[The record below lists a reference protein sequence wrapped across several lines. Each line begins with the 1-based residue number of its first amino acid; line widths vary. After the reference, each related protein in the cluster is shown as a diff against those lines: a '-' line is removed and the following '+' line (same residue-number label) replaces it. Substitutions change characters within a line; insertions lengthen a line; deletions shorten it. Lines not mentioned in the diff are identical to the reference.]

1 MPSSWKSM
9 DAEAPGV
16 ASGLRG
22 DAEPS
27 QRSARSDTLY
37 AVLNVSHT
45 ATVEEI
51 TAAYRKLA
59 LVYHPDRPSGVQ
71 VKFQE
76 IQRAYEVL
84 SATETRTKYDA
95 LLSGKVAVR
104 NFKRPPQL
112 ESVLQPVY
120 ALLADGAFYEFEAAP
135 SKLKCSFHYG
145 DGIRFNGE
153 CGSLIGL
160 AGDDFLYWTIS
171 GRGYASRL
179 FKAGSSFALS
189 SVCVLYRSNLGLR
202 KVPLRRSSLKSPSTS
217 LPTHSSGG
225 MQGASGNAGVSGGS
239 ASTKNAASG
248 SAANRSEAH
257 RIKEALLKRE
267 RSRNFKKR
275 LEMIGQEETE
285 KRRYLQQ
292 DLWEKFTTLHMAAET
307 MLQCVLKGTPVP
319 VELVRLMGY
328 TSPDATLCSSDVG
341 SSQLPA
347 VAESVLASSL
357 WVDPLHSDYYSDDEM
372 LRESGGGSKEE
383 DRHRVARGGGVATH
397 CIRGSGHSW
406 SCGSLS
412 LRSTQGSDGLPD
424 GDTCR
429 GGSTA
434 ALPLQSTLRRLERDA
449 AAVTGVSTGTGAIE
463 TQAVAPP
470 SPPPLCPTSSMESP
484 GEVTPPPRT
493 SESHTAS
500 IPRPSCAANVPVKK
514 LAMKKSAEPV
524 AQAKEGLPRSGF
536 SAASTPPPASAR
548 EECSPGV
555 GSIAAV
561 ASTHVSPHRVSLTDA
576 PAEKLSE
583 DCKVCPPSPRQRDN
597 CGGVDATALPARLE
611 PTVQENPEPA
621 KEGDDAV
628 LNSNKTLVKKKSKGR
643 LKPRW
648 MLATEAYTRRANP
661 LPTYSLNA
669 TTQSFSSHHEA
680 NRAYSKLSA
689 EQLFEEERAF
699 MDYFAK
705 TKRVF

>member
-16 ASGLRG
+16 ASGLKG

-37 AVLNVSHT
+37 DVLNVSHT

-59 LVYHPDRPSGVQ
+59 LVHHPDRPSGVQ

-84 SATETRTKYDA
+84 SATETRDKYDA

-202 KVPLRRSSLKSPSTS
+202 KIPLRRSSLKSPSTS
-217 LPTHSSGG
+217 LPTRSSGG

-239 ASTKNAASG
+239 ASTKN
-248 SAANRSEAH
+248 AANRSEAH

-292 DLWEKFTTLHMAAET
+292 DLWKRFTTLHMAVET
-307 MLQCVLKGTPVP
+307 VLQCVLKGTPVP
-319 VELVRLMGY
+319 VEVMRLMGY

-347 VAESVLASSL
+347 VAESVLTSSL
-357 WVDPLHSDYYSDDEM
+357 WVDPRQSDYYSDDEM
-372 LRESGGGSKEE
+372 LRESGGGSKED

-397 CIRGSGHSW
+397 RSRGSGHSR

-412 LRSTQGSDGLPD
+412 LRSTQASDGSPD

-434 ALPLQSTLRRLERDA
+434 AVPLPSTLRRFERDA
-449 AAVTGVSTGTGAIE
+449 AAVTGVSAGTGAIE
-463 TQAVAPP
+463 TQAIASP
-470 SPPPLCPTSSMESP
+470 SPPPLCPASSMESP
-484 GEVTPPPRT
+484 GEVTPPHRT

-500 IPRPSCAANVPVKK
+500 ISRPSCAANVPVKK

-536 SAASTPPPASAR
+536 SAASTPPPVSAR

-555 GSIAAV
+555 GSMVAV
-561 ASTHVSPHRVSLTDA
+561 ASTHASPHRVSLTDA
-576 PAEKLSE
+576 PAEMLSE
-583 DCKVCPPSPRQRDN
+583 DCKVCPPSPR
-597 CGGVDATALPARLE
+597 
-611 PTVQENPEPA
+611 
-621 KEGDDAV
+621 
-628 LNSNKTLVKKKSKGR
+628 
-643 LKPRW
+643 
-648 MLATEAYTRRANP
+648 
-661 LPTYSLNA
+661 
-669 TTQSFSSHHEA
+669 
-680 NRAYSKLSA
+680 
-689 EQLFEEERAF
+689 
-699 MDYFAK
+699 
-705 TKRVF
+705 